1 MSAHT
6 QSANLS
12 SLSGSLS
19 SISNSP
25 ACAVLSCLP
34 LPAALCTFVLQHRLP
49 LSGVLELLLVT
60 YSLSGDRKPP
70 ATPLYSG
77 DEAQIREALADVIL
91 AHASAAAAAVAAAG
105 QDQQQVQQVLGTLH
119 QELQCLPQPQ
129 QLVLEVRG
137 KHR

>member
-1 MSAHT
+1 
-6 QSANLS
+6 
-12 SLSGSLS
+12 
-19 SISNSP
+19 
-25 ACAVLSCLP
+25 
-34 LPAALCTFVLQHRLP
+34 
-49 LSGVLELLLVT
+49 VLELLLVT
-60 YSLSGDRKPP
+60 YSLSGDRNPP

-119 QELQCLPQPQ
+119 QELQCLPQTQ

-137 KHR
+137 KHGLHRPGAGFPVAWQAINDGAMICSIG